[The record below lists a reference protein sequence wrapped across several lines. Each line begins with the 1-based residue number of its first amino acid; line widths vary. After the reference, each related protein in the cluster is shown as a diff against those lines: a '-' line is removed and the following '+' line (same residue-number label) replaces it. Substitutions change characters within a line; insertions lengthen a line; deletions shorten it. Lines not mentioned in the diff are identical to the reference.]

1 MYPFRQANV
10 PPGVHAPQVGN
21 PCTILLC
28 LFTSKDDI
36 NGSRLNYSTV
46 PSNIRLGICS
56 IYKTSLLH
64 RPVTIL
70 VSHQA
75 APPTFY
81 NKIASMGTCTSGWEP
96 LVYRNTAWKSSFPQ
110 SITHSF
116 LCCHSISCLYTGM
129 SFEKP

>member
-75 APPTFY
+75 APPHILQQNCVHGY
-81 NKIASMGTCTSGWEP
+81 MYLRLGTSGLQEYCLKIVVSP
-96 LVYRNTAWKSSFPQ
+96 INNTQFSMLSFYLMLIYRYVF
-110 SITHSF
+110 
-116 LCCHSISCLYTGM
+116 
-129 SFEKP
+129 